1 MVTDVLTRLEAPRT
15 KTQFKEV
22 SERAA
27 VQTEAADINIPD
39 VIPGQAR

>member
-1 MVTDVLTRLEAPRT
+1 M
-15 KTQFKEV
+15 QFKEV

-27 VQTEAADINIPD
+27 VPTEAADINIPD